1 MKFIQESSAGTKEI
15 LFIKDH
21 AVAISGMVAAAD
33 GVADALGKK
42 ILPAGTFVGGVAAS
56 FLADRSQLLRVIGCK
71 ATLTTAMTGAN
82 NDIVLTALAPGDEGT
97 AVSLTLVDPAG
108 NSAALAITVTGKAIS
123 VALATGEAGAIT
135 TTGAALI
142 AAINADTNAK
152 KLVVASAPAG
162 DTGESAVTALAKTVL
177 VSGPITGA
185 AVVDGVLLEDVDVTY
200 GDKICP
206 VLIHG
211 FLKAT
216 ALPMAPTAA
225 ILAAFSPS
233 LQLSFI
239 EC

>member
-1 MKFIQESSAGTKEI
+1 MKFVQEEVTGTKEI
-15 LFIKDH
+15 LFVKDH
-21 AVAISGMVAAAD
+21 YVSISGMVAAAD
-33 GVADALGKK
+33 GVANEFGKK

-56 FLADRSQLLRVIGCK
+56 FLADRSQLLRTIGCK
-71 ATLTTAMTGAN
+71 ATLTTAMAGTN
-82 NDIVLTALAPGDEGT
+82 NDVVLTAVAPGDEGV

-108 NSAALAITVTGKAIS
+108 NNADLAITVTGKDIS

-135 TTGAALI
+135 TTGAMLI
-142 AAINADTNAK
+142 AAINAHATAK
-152 KLVVASAPAG
+152 LLVVASAPAN

-177 VSGPITGA
+177 ASGPITGA

-211 FLKAT
+211 FLKTT
-216 ALPMAPTAA
+216 ALPFAPTAA
-225 ILAAFSPS
+225 IVAALSPS
-233 LQLSFI
+233 LQLSFV